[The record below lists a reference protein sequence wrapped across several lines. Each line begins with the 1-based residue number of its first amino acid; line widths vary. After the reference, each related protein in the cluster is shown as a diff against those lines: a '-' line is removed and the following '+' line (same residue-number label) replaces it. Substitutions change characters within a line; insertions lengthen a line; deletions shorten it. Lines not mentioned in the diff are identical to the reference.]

1 MVYPKE
7 YDVIVIGAGHAGC
20 EAGLASARLGSKTLV
35 LAINLDTIAWMP
47 CNPAMGGPAKGNLM
61 REIDALGGE
70 IAKIT
75 DKSYLQIRMLN
86 ASRGPAVQALRAQC
100 DKRLYSLYMRHV
112 LENQDNLDLKQV
124 LVDEILVKDGKVTGV
139 VSNLGMEYKCN
150 SIILATGTFLKGK
163 CHVGLMSYIAGRAGE
178 ASAEKLSDSLK
189 EHGLTLKRLKTGTP
203 ARVDKRTI
211 DFDKMDRQDGDVPIK
226 FFSFNTSGKEK
237 EQYPC
242 HSTYTNAETHK
253 VIMSNLDRSP
263 LYSGVIEGIGPRFC
277 PSIEDK
283 VVRFPDRERHP
294 IFIEPESEFLNE
306 MYVQGMSSSLPEDV
320 QLAMLRTI
328 SGLENVE
335 MLRPAYAVEYDYI
348 PASQLHPWLETK
360 IVSGLFS
367 AGQIN
372 GTSGYEEAA
381 AQGIVAGINAS
392 RYVSEKE
399 PIIMDRSLS
408 YIGTLID
415 DLVTKD
421 ISDPYRMLTSR
432 SEYRLI
438 LRQDNADLR
447 LTELGKE
454 IGLVNENEYKKFKEK
469 SRQIEEE
476 LKRLASVRLNPNEET
491 KLRLKEVCDE
501 DINQTLTLLDFLR
514 RPNVNY
520 QIIKK
525 LSPSTE
531 ELDDKVT
538 EQIEIQAKYE
548 GYIERQQS
556 MINKFKKIENVSI
569 PPEINYHEI
578 VSLSKESK
586 EKLSKI
592 KPASL
597 GQASRIGGIRPADIS
612 VLMVYI
618 ETYKRTRKAV

>member
-1 MVYPKE
+1 
-7 YDVIVIGAGHAGC
+7 
-20 EAGLASARLGSKTLV
+20 
-35 LAINLDTIAWMP
+35 
-47 CNPAMGGPAKGNLM
+47 M